1 MLNVKNRSKVCFKTF
16 FTGSKV
22 LYTATVGN
30 SSVANGAL
38 ENVYANLELVTP
50 LCNNTIL
57 EVGWRKLVVSSE

>member
-1 MLNVKNRSKVCFKTF
+1 M
-16 FTGSKV
+16 
-22 LYTATVGN
+22 
-30 SSVANGAL
+30 GAL